1 MKNKLFIA
9 SLAFGVTTAAIIVPV
24 QTEAVVKTPFK
35 DVTTK
40 SPYYDIIHT
49 MRDQG
54 IVSGFED
61 GTFRANESISRKH
74 AAALV
79 SRAKKLPA
87 VKSFVKF
94 KDVSESNP
102 YFNDIKKLQQAGI
115 FKADAKG
122 NFNPNQ
128 PITRAEMAKIL
139 TVSFDLKAKD
149 AKDFPD
155 VPKNHPSYNDVKAL
169 YSNGVTTGDD
179 GLFKPDAS
187 LTRAHYAVFMHRA
200 MNNIKA
206 DVSLD
211 LNKLTEGEIRGL
223 SDTQISKLIIPYTLS
238 YGSASILP
246 KGETDR
252 KALTDRLHKEY
263 LTIYLK
269 YVMNLSMKDST
280 AIEFTGSLNKSVTSM
295 SDLLGIST
303 KDYINLVNQAYS
315 EGIVVSSE
323 DIDSTRAFV
332 IHYDYVGNKII
343 TGLDSRIIKE

>member
-1 MKNKLFIA
+1 MKNKLFLATIA
-9 SLAFGVTTAAIIVPV
+9 AAVAIPAMVAPI
-24 QTEAVVKTPFK
+24 QADAVVQKPFK
-35 DVTTK
+35 DIAK
-40 SPYYDIIHT
+40 SSPYYDIIHD
-49 MRDQG
+49 MRDKG
-54 IVSGFED
+54 IISGYEN

-74 AAALV
+74 AAALIG
-79 SRAKKLPA
+79 RTKEL
-87 VKSFVKF
+87 KSTVPFVQF
-94 KDVSESNP
+94 KDVSKSNP

-200 MNNIKA
+200 MNNIKE

-223 SDTQISKLIIPYTLS
+223 SDTQISKLILPYTLS

-280 AIEFTGSLNKSVTSM
+280 AIEFTGSLNQKATSM

-303 KDYINLVNQAYS
+303 KDYINLVNKAYS
-315 EGIVVSSE
+315 EGKVVSSE
-323 DIDSTRAFV
+323 DIESTRAFV
-332 IHYDYVGNKII
+332 IYYDFVGNKII
-343 TGLDSRIIKE
+343 TGLDSRIINE